1 MNLER
6 AIAIAARAHEG
17 QVDKAGAPYILHP
30 LRVMLAVKGK
40 QAQMAAVLHDVLED
54 TLVTAGD
61 LYEACFHDEVIEA
74 VCALTKQPGMSRM
87 DAARKVAT
95 NSIAK
100 AVKLADLADN
110 MDISRIAHPTERDY
124 ARMREYQQVR
134 DYLLQETV

>member
-6 AIAIAARAHEG
+6 AIAIAAIAHEG

-30 LRVMLAVKGK
+30 LRVMLAVKGEH
-40 QAQMAAVLHDVLED
+40 AQMAAVLHDVLED

-61 LYEACFHDEVIEA
+61 LFEAGIPDAVYEAVS
-74 VCALTKQPGMSRM
+74 ALTKSPGMSRM
-87 DAARKVAT
+87 DAARMAAA
-95 NSIAK
+95 NPIAK

>member
-17 QVDKAGAPYILHP
+17 QVDKAGSPYILHP

-61 LYEACFHDEVIEA
+61 LYEACFPDEVIEA
-74 VCALTKQPGMSRM
+74 VCALTKPPGMSRM